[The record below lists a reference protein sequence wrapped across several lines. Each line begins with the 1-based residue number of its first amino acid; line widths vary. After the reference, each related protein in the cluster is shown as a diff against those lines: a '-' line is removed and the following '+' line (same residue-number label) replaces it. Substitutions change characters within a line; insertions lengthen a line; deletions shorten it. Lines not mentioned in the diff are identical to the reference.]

1 MSGLGRGGKEPYW
14 TQKAP
19 DQQGRLIGLPFQ
31 EFLNL
36 RDPVS
41 NPGLGWNREGDL
53 PSSLEHLEVR
63 LQRVD
68 APFGLEDG
76 VTQRPASPP
85 LGHELDE
92 VCETALLSLE
102 LALSQPHLLRYGGRR
117 ATELLLD
124 SLEEV
129 PEGLCGTQAFAD
141 VR

>member
-53 PSSLEHLEVR
+53 PPSLEHLEVR

-68 APFGLEDG
+68 APFSLEDG
-76 VTQRPASPP
+76 VTQRSGQNARLRGGIEKETEGVTLVPTRHSPP
-85 LGHELDE
+85 AIPIAPLHSSSFER
-92 VCETALLSLE
+92 VSL
-102 LALSQPHLLRYGGRR
+102 
-117 ATELLLD
+117 
-124 SLEEV
+124 
-129 PEGLCGTQAFAD
+129 
-141 VR
+141 